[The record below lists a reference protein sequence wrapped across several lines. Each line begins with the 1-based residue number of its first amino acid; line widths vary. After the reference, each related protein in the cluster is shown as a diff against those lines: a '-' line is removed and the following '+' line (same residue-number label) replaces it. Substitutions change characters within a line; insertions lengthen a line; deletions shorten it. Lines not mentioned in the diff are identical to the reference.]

1 MFRRTEFQL
10 FALQPYRLFFTA
22 RVTSALSD
30 AMIPVALSVAAL
42 SAGFGVGGLGL
53 LLAAQVGTFVLF
65 VMVGGVFA
73 DRFGPL
79 RQMIGADVV
88 RCVVQGSLAAYLTFA
103 GHPPFWFFLLGAGLG
118 GIATG
123 MFQPGL
129 GSMMPTIAPGRVQ
142 EASGLLS
149 SATALTAVIGA
160 AAGGALVALGGPQ
173 AVVGLDTLAYAV
185 SATCL
190 LRLRRDTAPSKPE
203 TTQHWRQDIV
213 EGWREFRSRTW
224 FWAVIV
230 VFALMSLVAFGPF
243 FVLSIS
249 VLTTRHGSTV
259 FGVMVALEMAG
270 GVLGGLSVA
279 RIRPPYPLRTAF
291 LLTIP
296 MALPMV
302 TIGVDAPLVL
312 TGAAMF
318 VSGWTRSMELVL
330 WTTTGQT
337 QIPPP
342 VLNRLYAYDVAGCT
356 SLLAVGQALSG
367 PEVSLL
373 GDRGA
378 LLLSAAATVVGSVAL
393 LAVPAV
399 RRLRAAVPDQA
410 VLAAAA
416 A

>member
-1 MFRRTEFQL
+1 MFRRAEFEL
-10 FALQPYRLFFTA
+10 FHVRPYRLFFTA

-30 AMIPVALSVAAL
+30 AMIPVGLAVAAL
-42 SAGFGVGGLGL
+42 SAGFGAGGLGL
-53 LLAAQVGTFVLF
+53 VLAGQVGMFVVF

-79 RQMIGADVV
+79 RQMIGADVTRFV
-88 RCVVQGSLAAYLTFA
+88 LQGTLAGYLILV
-103 GHPPFWFFLLGAGLG
+103 GHPPFWFFLLGSLIHGT
-118 GIATG
+118 ATG
-123 MFQPGL
+123 LFQPGL

-142 EASGLLS
+142 EGSGLLS
-149 SATALTAVIGA
+149 SATALMAVIGA
-160 AAGGALVALGGPQ
+160 AAGGGLVAVAGPQ
-173 AVVGLDTLAYAV
+173 AVFAVDTCAYAV
-185 SATCL
+185 SAVCL
-190 LRLRRDTAPSKPE
+190 LRLRGTSPAQPE
-203 TTQHWRQDIV
+203 AAQHWKQDIV

-224 FWAVIV
+224 FWTVIV
-230 VFALMSLVAFGPF
+230 VFAVMSLVAFGPF

-249 VLTTRHGSTV
+249 VLTTRHGSTA
-259 FGVMVALEMAG
+259 FGLMLALEMAG

-279 RIRPPYPLRTAF
+279 RLRPRFPLRTAF
-291 LLTIP
+291 LLTFP

-302 TIGVDAPLVL
+302 TIGVDAPLLL

-367 PEVSLL
+367 PEATLI
-373 GDRGA
+373 GERGA
-378 LLLSAAATVVGSVAL
+378 LLLSAGATVLGCAVL

-399 RRLRAAVPDQA
+399 RSLRAAAEPLTA
-410 VLAAAA
+410 PALAL
-416 A
+416 

>member
-1 MFRRTEFQL
+1 MFHRAEFQL
-10 FALQPYRLFFTA
+10 FRLRPYRLFFTA

-30 AMIPVALSVAAL
+30 AMIPVGLAVAAL
-42 SAGFGVGGLGL
+42 SAGYGAGGLGL
-53 LLAAQVGTFVLF
+53 VLAAQVGMFVVF

-73 DRFGPL
+73 DRFGPR
-79 RQMIGADVV
+79 RQMIGADVLRFV
-88 RCVVQGSLAAYLTFA
+88 LQGTLAAYLAFV
-103 GHPPFWFFLLGAGLG
+103 GHPPFWFFLLGSLVHGT
-118 GIATG
+118 ATG

-129 GSMMPTIAPGRVQ
+129 GSVLPAIAPGRVQ

-149 SATALTAVIGA
+149 SSAALTAVIGA
-160 AAGGALVALGGPQ
+160 AAGGGLVAVGGPQ
-173 AVVGLDTLAYAV
+173 TVFLVDTVAYGV
-185 SATCL
+185 SAVCL
-190 LRLRRDTAPSKPE
+190 LRLRLASPPE
-203 TTQHWRQDIV
+203 REVAQHWRQDIV

-249 VLTTRHGSTV
+249 VLTTRHGSTA
-259 FGVMVALEMAG
+259 FGVMLALEMAG

-279 RIRPPYPLRTAF
+279 RVRPQFPLRTAF
-291 LLTIP
+291 LLAIP

-302 TIGVDAPLVL
+302 TIGVDAPLAV

-337 QIPPP
+337 QIPPAI
-342 VLNRLYAYDVAGCT
+342 LNRLYAYDVAGCT

-367 PEVSLL
+367 PEAALI
-373 GDRGA
+373 GERGA
-378 LLLSAAATVVGSVAL
+378 LLLSAAATVIGCAAL

-399 RRLRAAVPDQA
+399 RRLRAVSPDPLPLPA
-410 VLAAAA
+410 LAG
-416 A
+416 